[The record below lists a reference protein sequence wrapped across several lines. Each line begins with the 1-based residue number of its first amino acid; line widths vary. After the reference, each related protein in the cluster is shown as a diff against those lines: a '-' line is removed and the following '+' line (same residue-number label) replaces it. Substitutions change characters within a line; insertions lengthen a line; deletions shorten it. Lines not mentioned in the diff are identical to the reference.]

1 LSVRILAS
9 MSAFVSGFAGDLD
22 NFIGVI
28 LFDVKRGMV
37 AARYLWGFY

>member
-1 LSVRILAS
+1 
-9 MSAFVSGFAGDLD
+9 LD